1 MVVSFVFPLACRL
14 IVVDSLFRFDALVG
28 CPLTIPQL
36 QREEILASRK
46 RRAVQLEK
54 MLEDARERLR
64 DHEKS
69 IRLLTDEEKKALEKK
84 IDLYQRKLDTLTGD
98 LDERELER
106 IIKREEL
113 RNERLRERRARRE
126 EL

>member
-1 MVVSFVFPLACRL
+1 VCAATLSC
-14 IVVDSLFRFDALVG
+14 
-28 CPLTIPQL
+28 CLTL
-36 QREEILASRK
+36 HVQREEILASRK

-69 IRLLTDEEKKALEKK
+69 IRLLTDDEKKALERKV
-84 IDLYQRKLDTLTGD
+84 DLYQRKLDTLTGD
-98 LDERELER
+98 LDEREIER